1 MINLKTIIEED
12 SAVKRGGYSSA
23 IFLTYTLNLNFFE
36 QIIAPALES
45 AGCSNVLILTDP
57 DGYAEALE
65 TGKKQVAYAGMRYVC
80 APIPRISSGVQHSKI
95 LFMAGKE
102 SGRLLL
108 GSGNLTLNGYS
119 LNLENFS
126 HYEYNPNDPSQETL
140 LAFSSVWKLIQKIT
154 NDNQFPETVQ
164 RQIRKIRDDAQWLN
178 QNSIQLENF
187 AIWSNYDQSIWTQLT
202 KWREEIGLAGNT
214 LKELRIFSPYY
225 DKDGAMLRRFAEN
238 LFPDQIEVYLSPE
251 NSTFNANSIQAS
263 WPEGI
268 DFPFVF
274 GIHDSM
280 EDQPNRYLHGKLIVG
295 IEDKGAWC
303 ISGSANMTRPE
314 LDQVWQR
321 GGNLELVTLQFSS
334 DKKAF
339 DYLLEKPAS
348 ISSINLAEIQ
358 FSRIANASEE
368 PRKVYQDTI
377 QITELT
383 YEYGNLEG
391 RLNRWP
397 ENLPSSAELI
407 FIRSGEK
414 KIITIEPDLSFSL
427 AYPTEIVTSEAAY
440 IHNNGAESLPR
451 WIDVPESLKEY
462 GSRSYHERIAAKL
475 GSVAGAENLFHEL
488 LEFLFDRITPDNPTM
503 QTHRRNLSRQ
513 SGHNQDD
520 ESEDN
525 NYPVLDPEQFI
536 VPERDIAGNY
546 KIEWYTQ
553 NPYERNVHSLRD
565 LLSIVLLKLTAL
577 PMQSSETRKDDDE
590 NHPDNSKNEDE
601 NNEQQL
607 TDARLRLC
615 AYLIAYSKRFGHH
628 MCQEDFIEQISPAIL
643 LDNLLTLS
651 RVLIEFVTHVDEFT
665 SGDFVQCYWWIWS
678 PLFWPSIVGIE
689 GESSWQLFNKNNQ
702 CQDFIDF
709 WKKSNLYI
717 IFIIMTGIVY
727 GHPPSWSV
735 GLHSP
740 DLVKNFLV
748 LKKLI
753 IKLEKSVGCFDK
765 NNPAMISFGLGQYD
779 WDECV
784 NIYQKI
790 KTYQTP
796 ARERISAIIEWIQ
809 LNEKNQP
816 IPNSI
821 MNTIQH
827 DELQNEFESYKRH
840 PKTIQEIFTEPD
852 DEGLVYCPR
861 CGGSLRTNTIIELNR
876 GKLVLCSTSSDA
888 WLYKT
893 EKIPKLI
900 I

>member
-1 MINLKTIIEED
+1 
-12 SAVKRGGYSSA
+12 
-23 IFLTYTLNLNFFE
+23 
-36 QIIAPALES
+36 
-45 AGCSNVLILTDP
+45 
-57 DGYAEALE
+57 
-65 TGKKQVAYAGMRYVC
+65 
-80 APIPRISSGVQHSKI
+80 
-95 LFMAGKE
+95 
-102 SGRLLL
+102 
-108 GSGNLTLNGYS
+108 
-119 LNLENFS
+119 
-126 HYEYNPNDPSQETL
+126 
-140 LAFSSVWKLIQKIT
+140 
-154 NDNQFPETVQ
+154 
-164 RQIRKIRDDAQWLN
+164 
-178 QNSIQLENF
+178 
-187 AIWSNYDQSIWTQLT
+187 
-202 KWREEIGLAGNT
+202 
-214 LKELRIFSPYY
+214 
-225 DKDGAMLRRFAEN
+225 
-238 LFPDQIEVYLSPE
+238 
-251 NSTFNANSIQAS
+251 
-263 WPEGI
+263 
-268 DFPFVF
+268 
-274 GIHDSM
+274 
-280 EDQPNRYLHGKLIVG
+280 
-295 IEDKGAWC
+295 
-303 ISGSANMTRPE
+303 
-314 LDQVWQR
+314 
-321 GGNLELVTLQFSS
+321 
-334 DKKAF
+334 
-339 DYLLEKPAS
+339 
-348 ISSINLAEIQ
+348 
-358 FSRIANASEE
+358 
-368 PRKVYQDTI
+368 
-377 QITELT
+377 
-383 YEYGNLEG
+383 
-391 RLNRWP
+391 
-397 ENLPSSAELI
+397 
-407 FIRSGEK
+407 
-414 KIITIEPDLSFSL
+414 
-427 AYPTEIVTSEAAY
+427 
-440 IHNNGAESLPR
+440 
-451 WIDVPESLKEY
+451 
-462 GSRSYHERIAAKL
+462 
-475 GSVAGAENLFHEL
+475 
-488 LEFLFDRITPDNPTM
+488 M

-513 SGHNQDD
+513 SGQNQDD

-565 LLSIVLLKLTAL
+565 LLSIVLLKLTA
-577 PMQSSETRKDDDE
+577 PPIQSSETRKDDDD

-628 MCQEDFIEQISPAIL
+628 MCQEDFIEQISPTIL

-665 SGDFVQCYWWIWS
+665 SEDFVRCYWWIWS

-709 WKKSNLYI
+709 WKNSNLYI

-765 NNPAMISFGLGQYD
+765 NNPAMISFGLGHYD

-827 DELQNEFESYKRH
+827 DELQNEFEAYKRH
-840 PKTIQEIFTEPD
+840 PKTIQEIIIEPD

-893 EKIPKLI
+893 EKLPRLI